1 MPKASEVFPSR
12 YLKASDL
19 SGKFVKATI
28 GKIEIIDV
36 GGEGKAADTKPVA
49 TLKNRQKQLVLNK
62 TNTMMLAKA
71 FGDELDDWAGE
82 EIEIYPDTV
91 SMNGAIVDC
100 IRVRK
105 PLAQDFDDDV
115 NF

>member
-1 MPKASEVFPSR
+1 MLGAA
-12 YLKASDL
+12 YLFKL
-19 SGKFVKATI
+19 GRT
-28 GKIEIIDV
+28 
-36 GGEGKAADTKPVA
+36 
-49 TLKNRQKQLVLNK
+49 R
-62 TNTMMLAKA
+62 LAKA